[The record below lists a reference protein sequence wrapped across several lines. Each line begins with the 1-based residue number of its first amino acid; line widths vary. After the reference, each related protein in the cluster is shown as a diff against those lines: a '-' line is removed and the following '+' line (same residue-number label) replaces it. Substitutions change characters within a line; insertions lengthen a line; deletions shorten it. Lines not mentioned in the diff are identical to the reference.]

1 MKNFI
6 AFILGFASLSLYAQS
21 IPDGYYDGTSSL
33 SGEAL
38 KVKLHQISR
47 NHTKRSY
54 SEFRDTILPDLDEDP
69 DNSDNI
75 ILFYKNNSIPKQ
87 SFASNNEPDF
97 WNREHTWP
105 SSHGFSSSSDTA
117 YTDVHNLRPS
127 DATVNTSK
135 SNKDFNNVEHIAE
148 NEEGEAPDTY
158 TTSDFFEPR
167 DEIKGDVARIL
178 FYMDMRYESGRLDL
192 DLVDRATFTG
202 DPELGVLSTLIQWHE
217 SDPVDQYEIDRHEK
231 AYGYQNNRNPFVDH
245 PEWVA
250 DIWGSSS
257 DPYLTVDQ
265 LNFSS
270 DFGRV
275 AFGESFTQQYTLVGN
290 NLAADVTVSVEAPFS
305 LSGDNQTFADQ
316 ITLTHTSEE
325 SQETFTIYLK
335 FTPAQEDGTLY
346 EKTVT
351 HSTSGANDVTL
362 NVKGTE
368 GKEAILT
375 ISEARSESLG
385 SVVKVTGVVID
396 EGNNSGNSRV
406 IYDGTAGVVV
416 RSFDAG
422 NESSDL
428 VQGDSVV
435 VSGGLSEYNN
445 LLQIEESPIV
455 ISMISQGA
463 SLPSPKEVTIA
474 EVGEHLESQLVILK
488 GVYFDRPGLTFGG
501 GGSAG
506 NFTIYDGDDQLTLR
520 IGSSSHPLVGT
531 LVPEGEFDIIGIV
544 GQFGSDYQIS
554 PRSENDVIEA
564 GSDEALSNATYK
576 LDMIYPNPAEGLIE
590 LHLSGNEFSS
600 VQIYD
605 LNGSLV
611 LNNLG
616 VQKSLNVSSL
626 KKGLYF
632 VIATTDE
639 GIFYSKLI
647 KE

>member
-6 AFILGFASLSLYAQS
+6 AFILGFASLGLYAQS

-69 DNSDNI
+69 DNPDNI

-105 SSHGFSSSSDTA
+105 SSHGFSSNSDTA

-127 DATVNTSK
+127 DATVNISK
-135 SNKDFNNVEHIAE
+135 SNKDFDDVENIAE

-158 TTSDFFEPR
+158 TTADFFEPR

-202 DPELGVLSTLIQWHE
+202 DPELGVLRTLILWHE

-275 AFGESFTQQYTLVGN
+275 AFGESFTQQYTLDGN
-290 NLAADVTVSVEAPFS
+290 NLTADVTVIVEAPFS
-305 LSGDNQTFADQ
+305 LSIDNQTFADQ
-316 ITLTHTSEE
+316 ITLSHTSAE
-325 SQETFTIYLK
+325 SQETFIIYLK
-335 FTPAQEDGTLY
+335 FTPEQEDGAQY

-351 HSTSGANDVTL
+351 HSTDGANDVTL

-375 ISEARSESLG
+375 ISEARSKSLG

-435 VSGGLSEYNN
+435 VSGGLSEYND

-455 ISMISQGA
+455 ISLISQGA
-463 SLPSPKEVTIA
+463 SMPAPKETTIT
-474 EVGEHLESQLVILK
+474 EVGEHLESQLVIIK
-488 GVYFDRPGLTFGG
+488 GVYFDKPGLTFAG

-506 NFTIYDGDDQLTLR
+506 NFTIYDGDDQMTFR
-520 IGSSSHPLVGT
+520 IGSSGHPLVGT

-564 GSDEALSNATYK
+564 GSSEVLSSARQK
-576 LDMIYPNPAEGLIE
+576 SDMIYPNPAVSDVRINIGDQELVKVEVYNQEGK
-590 LHLSGNEFSS
+590 
-600 VQIYD
+600 
-605 LNGSLV
+605 LV
-611 LNNLG
+611 LEQLLS
-616 VQKSLNVSSL
+616 KSLNVSSL

-632 VIATTDE
+632 VLTTTDE
-639 GIFYSKLI
+639 EVFYSKLI
-647 KE
+647 KQ